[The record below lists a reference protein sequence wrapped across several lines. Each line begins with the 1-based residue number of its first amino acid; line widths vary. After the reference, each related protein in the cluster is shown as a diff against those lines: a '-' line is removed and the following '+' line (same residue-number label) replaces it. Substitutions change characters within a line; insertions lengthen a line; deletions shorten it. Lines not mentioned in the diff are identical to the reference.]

1 MNDLSSSS
9 NLSKQNA
16 TLNFKFEVFNL
27 GLVFKFASVINFS
40 ILLAVFFFCT
50 SLKSGF
56 YKICVSYEF
65 LERKILKLYQD
76 FNENTILK
84 SNKIVYKSG
93 SYLFIFTIIYLFIA
107 ISLQIGYF
115 LIAKNFNLLFIISTT
130 FKFKIMIVI
139 VVFVFSNNFLLYCQ
153 INALHRYICSFQNQY
168 FNISAFNL
176 IHIELYKHFQ
186 VSMKYIPY
194 LYLFIY
200 FQVLLQALSSDV
212 NFKNF
217 SIINFYE
224 FGQIVTVFI
233 LPITFLAILISYK
246 VNL

>member
-1 MNDLSSSS
+1 MNLNSSS

-16 TLNFKFEVFNL
+16 TISFKFEAFNL
-27 GLVFKFASVINFS
+27 SLVFKLASVINFS
-40 ILLAVFFFCT
+40 ILLAFFFFYT

-56 YKICVSYEF
+56 YKISVSYEF
-65 LERKILKLYQD
+65 LERKIIKLYQD

-93 SYLFIFTIIYLFIA
+93 SNLFIFTIIYLFMA

-115 LIAKNFNLLFIISTT
+115 LIAKKYNVLFIISTT

-139 VVFVFSNNFLLYCQ
+139 VIFVFSNNFLLYGQ
-153 INALHRYICSFQNQY
+153 IDALHRYICSFQNHY

-176 IHIELYKHFQ
+176 IHIELYKNFQ
-186 VSMKYIPY
+186 ISMKYIPY

-212 NFKNF
+212 NFEKI

-224 FGQIVTVFI
+224 FGQIFMVFI
-233 LPITFLAILISYK
+233 LPITFLAILLSYK